1 MGRGQ
6 QLGQGPLHRGRRL
19 IDEVVDIIQHETK
32 SCDSGRDSGM
42 DTMLRL
48 AIRRAEDETEPNAT
62 IVSSIIP
69 LHVGQAGIQVGN
81 ACWELY

>member
-1 MGRGQ
+1 
-6 QLGQGPLHRGRRL
+6 
-19 IDEVVDIIQHETK
+19 
-32 SCDSGRDSGM
+32 M

-62 IVSSIIP
+62 IVSIIIP
-69 LHVGQAGIQVGN
+69 LHVCQAGIQVG

>member
-1 MGRGQ
+1 
-6 QLGQGPLHRGRRL
+6 
-19 IDEVVDIIQHETK
+19 
-32 SCDSGRDSGM
+32 M

-48 AIRRAEDETEPNAT
+48 AIRLAEDETEPNAT
-62 IVSSIIP
+62 IVSIIIS

>member
-1 MGRGQ
+1 
-6 QLGQGPLHRGRRL
+6 
-19 IDEVVDIIQHETK
+19 
-32 SCDSGRDSGM
+32 M

-48 AIRRAEDETEPNAT
+48 AIRRAEDETEPNAI
-62 IVSSIIP
+62 IVSIITS